1 MRSVQGAVAT
11 GLSFRQTRRLPRL
24 RPGRYRSRYRPPY
37 SRWNKTLPPRF
48 ASWTLSLNSFTIAPP
63 YYLLSKG
70 ERKMATAAPAK
81 EELNPF
87 EIAKQQFDRAAD
99 YLELEESM
107 RAVLRTAKRQL
118 IVSIPV
124 KMDGGETK
132 VFEGYRVQ
140 HNIARGPAKGGIR
153 YHPNVTLDEVKALAS
168 WMTWKCATVGI
179 PYGGGKGG
187 VICDPKSLSIHE
199 LERLTRRYAFE
210 IAPIIGP
217 DRDIPAPDVY
227 TDSQTMAWIMDT
239 ISMVRGHTELG
250 VVTGK
255 PLSLGGS
262 LGRHE
267 ATARGALYALREAC
281 NVRGIRLN
289 DARVAVQGFGNAGS
303 IIERRVAEDGAR
315 VVAACDSKSG
325 LYAEGGLD
333 IQAVLKHKAETGA
346 LRGFSG
352 PKEIAP
358 DDVLEVDCDILCP
371 SALENSITAAN
382 VGNVK
387 AKIIAELA
395 NGPTTPAADR
405 VFEKND
411 VLLIPDI
418 LCNAGGVTVSYY
430 EWVQDQ
436 YSFFWSEK
444 RINQTLEDTMGDA
457 FHKVHQTAQRY
468 STDMRTGAYILA
480 IDRVAEATRVRG
492 IFP

>member
-1 MRSVQGAVAT
+1 
-11 GLSFRQTRRLPRL
+11 
-24 RPGRYRSRYRPPY
+24 
-37 SRWNKTLPPRF
+37 
-48 ASWTLSLNSFTIAPP
+48 
-63 YYLLSKG
+63 
-70 ERKMATAAPAK
+70 MATKEALA

-87 EIAKQQFDRAAD
+87 LIARQQFNRAAD
-99 YLELEESM
+99 YLDLDAST
-107 RAVLRTAKRQL
+107 RNVLSSPKRQL

-124 KMDGGETK
+124 KMDGGDVQ

-168 WMTWKCATVGI
+168 WMTWKCATVNI

-187 VICDPKSLSIHE
+187 VVCDPKSLSISE

-262 LGRHE
+262 QGRHE

-281 NVRGIRLN
+281 KVRGARIK

-303 IIERRVAEDGAR
+303 IIARLVSEDGAR
-315 VVAACDSKSG
+315 IVAACDSKCG
-325 LYAEGGLD
+325 LYAANGLD
-333 IQAVLKHKAETGA
+333 IQAVLKHKEETGS
-346 LRGFSG
+346 LQGMPG
-352 PKEIAP
+352 VKEIEP
-358 DDVLEVDCDILCP
+358 NEVLEVECDILCP
-371 SALENSITAAN
+371 SALENSITSAN
-382 VGNVK
+382 VGKVK
-387 AKIIAELA
+387 TKIIAELA

-405 VFEKND
+405 VLEAQG
-411 VLLIPDI
+411 VTIIPDI
-418 LCNAGGVTVSYY
+418 LANAGGVTVSYY

-444 RINQTLEDTMGDA
+444 RINQTLEDTMSDA
-457 FHKVHQTAQRY
+457 FQKVHTTAHRY
-468 STDMRTGAYILA
+468 GTDLRTGAYILA

>member
-1 MRSVQGAVAT
+1 
-11 GLSFRQTRRLPRL
+11 
-24 RPGRYRSRYRPPY
+24 
-37 SRWNKTLPPRF
+37 
-48 ASWTLSLNSFTIAPP
+48 
-63 YYLLSKG
+63 
-70 ERKMATAAPAK
+70 MATPQPVK

-99 YLELEESM
+99 YLELEESL
-107 RAVLRTAKRQL
+107 RNVLRSAKRQL

-124 KMDGGETK
+124 RMDGGETK

-187 VICDPKSLSIHE
+187 VVCDPKALSKNE

-239 ISMVRGHTELG
+239 ISMVHGHTELG

-255 PLSLGGS
+255 PLALGGS
-262 LGRHE
+262 QGRHE

-281 NVRGIRLN
+281 KVKGISLKN
-289 DARVAVQGFGNAGS
+289 ARIAVQGFGNAGS
-303 IIERRVAEDGAR
+303 IIARLVAEDGAR

-325 LYAEGGLD
+325 VYAVTGLD
-333 IQAVLKHKAETGA
+333 IPAALKHKESTGA
-346 LRGFSG
+346 LHGFPG
-352 PKEIAP
+352 AKEIASN
-358 DDVLEVDCDILCP
+358 DVLEVDCDILCP
-371 SALENSITAAN
+371 SALENSITASN
-382 VGNVK
+382 VARVK

-405 VFEKND
+405 VLEDNN

-418 LCNAGGVTVSYY
+418 LANAGGVTVSYY

-436 YSFFWSEK
+436 YSFFWSED
-444 RINQTLEDTMGDA
+444 RINRTLEETIGKA
-457 FHKVHQTAQRY
+457 FHQVHEKARY
-468 STDMRTGAYILA
+468 YNVDMRTGAYILA

>member
-1 MRSVQGAVAT
+1 MEKHLDLGPNPCTIRSVIESQFIEQKET
-11 GLSFRQTRRLPRL
+11 
-24 RPGRYRSRYRPPY
+24 
-37 SRWNKTLPPRF
+37 N
-48 ASWTLSLNSFTIAPP
+48 
-63 YYLLSKG
+63 
-70 ERKMATAAPAK
+70 MATAMAAIAPK

-107 RAVLRTAKRQL
+107 RNVLRNAKRQL

-187 VICDPKSLSIHE
+187 VVCDPKSLSKSE

-255 PLSLGGS
+255 PLALGGS
-262 LGRHE
+262 QGRHE

-281 NVRGIRLN
+281 KVKGVDLKG
-289 DARVAVQGFGNAGS
+289 ARVAIQGFGNAGS
-303 IIERRVAEDGAR
+303 IITRLVAEDGAK
-315 VVAACDSKSG
+315 VIAACDSRSG
-325 LYAEGGLD
+325 VFNENGLD
-333 IQAVLKHKAETGA
+333 VAAALKHKEETGA
-346 LRGFSG
+346 LYGLKDA
-352 PKEIAP
+352 KEIAP
-358 DDVLEVDCDILCP
+358 NDVLEVECDILCP
-371 SALENSITAAN
+371 SALENSITMAN
-382 VGNVK
+382 VGKVK
-387 AKIIAELA
+387 TKIIAELA
-395 NGPTTPAADR
+395 NGPTTPGADR
-405 VFEKND
+405 VLEQNGAM
-411 VLLIPDI
+411 LIPDI
-418 LCNAGGVTVSYY
+418 LANAGGVTVSYY

-436 YSFFWSEK
+436 YSFFWSEQ
-444 RINQTLEDTMGDA
+444 RINQTLEDTMSNA
-457 FHKVHQTAQRY
+457 FQKVHEKAKY
-468 STDMRTGAYILA
+468 YGVDMRTGAYILA

>member
-1 MRSVQGAVAT
+1 
-11 GLSFRQTRRLPRL
+11 
-24 RPGRYRSRYRPPY
+24 
-37 SRWNKTLPPRF
+37 
-48 ASWTLSLNSFTIAPP
+48 
-63 YYLLSKG
+63 
-70 ERKMATAAPAK
+70 MATAKAALAPQATAATAPQ

-87 EIAKQQFDRAAD
+87 EISKQQFNRAAD

-107 RAVLRTAKRQL
+107 RSVLRNAKRQL

-153 YHPNVTLDEVKALAS
+153 YHPNVSLDEVKALAS

-187 VICDPKSLSIHE
+187 IICDPKSMSKGE

-262 LGRHE
+262 QGRHE

-281 NVRGIRLN
+281 KVKGLQLK
-289 DARVAVQGFGNAGS
+289 DARVAVQGFGNAGA
-303 IIERRVAEDGAR
+303 IITELVSKDGAK
-315 VVAACDSKSG
+315 VVAVCDSKAG
-325 LYAEGGLD
+325 LYSADGLD
-333 IQAVLKHKAETGA
+333 VPAILKHKAATGS
-346 LRGFSG
+346 LKGFPG
-352 PKEIAP
+352 VKEIAP

-371 SALENSITAAN
+371 SALENSITLKN
-382 VGNVK
+382 VGKVK

-405 VFEKND
+405 ILEDHGIF
-411 VLLIPDI
+411 LIPDI
-418 LCNAGGVTVSYY
+418 LANAGGVTVSYY

-436 YSFFWSEK
+436 YSFFWSED
-444 RINQTLEDTMGDA
+444 RINQTLENTIGKA
-457 FHKVHQTAQRY
+457 FNDVHEKAKY
-468 STDMRTGAYILA
+468 YNTDMRTGAYILA